1 MKMNFVSTPRKTSPA
16 PILKPIIIP
25 IQNTIGE
32 YPVGSYPFSSMIDR
46 IRSTGGCSSC
56 GRK

>member
-1 MKMNFVSTPRKTSPA
+1 MMKMNFLSTPRKTSPVPTIK
-16 PILKPIIIP
+16 PILLP
-25 IQNTIGE
+25 IQPSHNNNGD
-32 YPVGSYPFSSMIDR
+32 YPFSSMIDR